1 MGSTSNPNPWTP
13 YDSYNDCS
21 QGVCNIY
28 CPQWCYL
35 IFPPPPP
42 SFFLDEDDDS
52 SSSSNF
58 SPLLIAL
65 IGLLASAFIL
75 VSYYTLISKYCHR
88 RRETSSSE
96 TRDRGG
102 LFSSSAVESRQ
113 GNSNAAAS
121 DGLNDTLIKSITVY
135 KYRKNDGFVDCS
147 DCSVCL
153 SEFEEN
159 ESLRLLP
166 KCNHAFHLPCI
177 DTWLKSHSNCPLCR
191 AFVTGIN
198 PTTVVT
204 QSSSVHPIATESGNR
219 GGGNLEISSVIS
231 GYQHRTGDSVVV
243 IEDLET
249 GSRNIS
255 RRLQSQSLEEQ
266 RETKDDDEDSLPIRR
281 SVSLNSGTV
290 LSIADVLREIED
302 EEGDEES
309 AGVGTSRPRR
319 EEGEDEHGESKTPP
333 PAVDQRSGVSSFLIR
348 SSVAMK
354 RSVST
359 GRFIFSRYDR
369 SRNYSLPN

>member
-1 MGSTSNPNPWTP
+1 MGSMSNPNPWSP

-42 SFFLDEDDDS
+42 SFFLDDDS
-52 SSSSNF
+52 SSSSSNTF

-65 IGLLASAFIL
+65 IGILVSAFIL

-88 RRETSSSE
+88 HHSSSSDTSSTLNLNNNRNGE
-96 TRDRGG
+96 GT
-102 LFSSSAVESRQ
+102 FSSTQRH
-113 GNSNAAAS
+113 SNTNTTG
-121 DGLNDTLIKSITVY
+121 DGLNESTIKSITVY
-135 KYRKNDGFVDCS
+135 KYRKGDGFVDGS

-191 AFVTGIN
+191 AFVTGVN
-198 PTTVVT
+198 HHTHTTTTAVDDDDADSRQLVVANRT
-204 QSSSVHPIATESGNR
+204 VPES
-219 GGGNLEISSVIS
+219 EIDSNTAGS
-231 GYQHRTGDSVVV
+231 QNQTGDFDFGSVVVV

-249 GSRNIS
+249 GSRSSNDGRS
-255 RRLQSQSLEEQ
+255 ELEEQ
-266 RETKDDDEDSLPIRR
+266 RWESKDGESQPIRR
-281 SVSLNSGTV
+281 STSLDSGV
-290 LSIADVLREIED
+290 VVSIADVLREIDD
-302 EEGDEES
+302 EEEGEGETG
-309 AGVGTSRPRR
+309 GVGTSRRR
-319 EEGEDEHGESKTPP
+319 EGDDEGKTT
-333 PAVDQRSGVSSFLIR
+333 AASERSGVSSFVVR
-348 SSVAMK
+348 SL
-354 RSVST
+354 ST
-359 GRFIFSRYDR
+359 GRFVFSRYDR
-369 SRNYSLPN
+369 SRNYRLPN